1 MSFRQCRWPH
11 LSRVLAS
18 QCPQPRRE
26 RRDVRVGKDTQQNQN
41 PLVRPGFWSLRML
54 GGAPPGFSAPSLTTQ
69 PLLGQINGTAGSW
82 VFNWVFLMGRGGGW
96 GRGGVGGFN
105 EARSC
110 FHPDLSASAL
120 QVSILWIKRKVW
132 ACRSTPEVSALTK
145 LLCSVWHFHLNGI
158 HPRPLH
164 AEPGVPITTWCPLAR
179 WTRCSLMAVSAPQLV
194 RGGQTWY
201 LLLATMVKRAIV
213 KSQSRF
219 CKMTTAEF

>member
-1 MSFRQCRWPH
+1 MSELGKIRNRTRILWSDLVSEVSEC
-11 LSRVLAS
+11 LVELLLAS
-18 QCPQPRRE
+18 LR
-26 RRDVRVGKDTQQNQN
+26 
-41 PLVRPGFWSLRML
+41 PLSPLS
-54 GGAPPGFSAPSLTTQ
+54 PSLGRSMAQ
-69 PLLGQINGTAGSW
+69 REAG
-82 VFNWVFLMGRGGGW
+82 FLIEFFWWAGGGGW

-110 FHPDLSASAL
+110 FHRDLSASAL